1 MYLFCIN
8 QLVTKTK
15 DRKISLTS
23 CIYIQFHIWNIPLKI
38 ACQVP
43 YEKVYF
49 WYSRSELGI
58 HKSKV
63 LQIYEIYIA
72 DWTQIKLI
80 ALFREGII
88 YDGLILV
95 RALLHKWFKLFSLYS
110 VASQRNIFTTF
121 IRYITN
127 SLLRAAFVD
136 SRLRV

>member
-1 MYLFCIN
+1 LHVKYHMKKSI
-8 QLVTKTK
+8 
-15 DRKISLTS
+15 
-23 CIYIQFHIWNIPLKI
+23 
-38 ACQVP
+38 
-43 YEKVYF
+43 

-136 SRLRV
+136 SRLRAKINCSRTIIFFIFKWNYKYWYLSGAASHFDHSVA